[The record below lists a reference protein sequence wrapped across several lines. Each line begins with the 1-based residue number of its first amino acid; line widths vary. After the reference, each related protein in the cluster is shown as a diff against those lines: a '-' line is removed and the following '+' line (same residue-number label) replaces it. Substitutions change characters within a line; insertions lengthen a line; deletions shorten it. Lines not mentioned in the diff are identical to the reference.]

1 MLPHVWEFVP
11 AVQFSFGL
19 LCMVRG
25 FAPVC
30 SGKLLPKSQERPT
43 STAKP
48 SQGKSSDLE
57 QAEPPRMS
65 LIREGLNK
73 YALSPAAKD
82 VLMASWREGTSK
94 QYHTYLGKW
103 NQYCRDKNIDVF
115 QPGVTNGI
123 EFLVSLYKSG
133 LGYSAINTA
142 RSALSSILVLED
154 GVKFGEHPLVARCMK
169 GIFELKPALPKFT
182 EI

>member
-1 MLPHVWEFVP
+1 
-11 AVQFSFGL
+11 
-19 LCMVRG
+19 
-25 FAPVC
+25 
-30 SGKLLPKSQERPT
+30 
-43 STAKP
+43 
-48 SQGKSSDLE
+48 
-57 QAEPPRMS
+57 MS

-94 QYHTYLGKW
+94 QYHTYLSKW

-142 RSALSSILVLED
+142 RFCALFHTCFGRWSKVWGAPVSSSLQERD
-154 GVKFGEHPLVARCMK
+154 F
-169 GIFELKPALPKFT
+169 
-182 EI
+182 